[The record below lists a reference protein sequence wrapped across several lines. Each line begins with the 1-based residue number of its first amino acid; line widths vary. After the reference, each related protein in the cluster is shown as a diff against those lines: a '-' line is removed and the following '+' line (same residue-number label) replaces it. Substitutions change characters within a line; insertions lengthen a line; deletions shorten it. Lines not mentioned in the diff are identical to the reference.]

1 MVLKQTRQDFQIL
14 SLSFS
19 LSYLSIYQS
28 MHAFSRKE
36 NEKKKNRIY
45 WVYVSKQIIK
55 KEEEKYLFTCCVCL
69 IKKHVKFSIVI
80 QKYDV

>member
-14 SLSFS
+14 SLILS
-19 LSYLSIYQS
+19 LSLSIYACIFLGKK
-28 MHAFSRKE
+28 M
-36 NEKKKNRIY
+36 KKKNRIY

-80 QKYDV
+80 KKYDV